1 MSQENVESPSGVR
14 VSIAPLSERAS
25 QSRTLDERVFVHFP
39 TMYRRTADAMMR
51 LSPRSRLRRS
61 IVTRLVGRAY
71 AATNRRDLEVSL
83 LGLDPAI
90 ELRPQRDL
98 LPPDKDPVL
107 RGREAYRQFVED
119 WFGSFENL
127 RLEPQE
133 FFDMG
138 DTLLVAIRWKGR
150 GSGSGIAF
158 DQPMFQLFHL
168 QRGLIVK
175 QEDFGDRVAA
185 LEAVGLSE

>member
-1 MSQENVESPSGVR
+1 MSRKNVEGPSRVR
-14 VSIAPLSERAS
+14 VSVAPLTGRAG
-25 QSRTLDERVFVHFP
+25 QRRTLDERLSVRFP
-39 TMYRRTADAMMR
+39 AMYRRTAEAVMR
-51 LSPRSRLRRS
+51 ISPRSPLRRALL
-61 IVTRLVGRAY
+61 TRLVRRAY

-83 LGLDPAI
+83 LGFDPAI

-98 LPPDKDPVL
+98 VPPDKDPVL
-107 RGREAYRQFVED
+107 RGREAYRRFVED
-119 WFGSFENL
+119 WFGSFEDL

-133 FFDMG
+133 FFDVG
-138 DTLLVAIRWKGR
+138 DRLLVAIRWKGR

-168 QRGLIVK
+168 RRGLVVK